1 MVSDTYGRAQLLKQQ
16 KKELKTY
23 EKDIIKGR
31 RISNEDGS
39 IQYKDTYDK
48 TESWGDKTFLG
59 KLLSAFQGFKLD
71 FDPKSYQFL
80 FLKVFG
86 ASGYILKLPSGRR
99 K

>member
-48 TESWGDKTFLG
+48 TES
-59 KLLSAFQGFKLD
+59 
-71 FDPKSYQFL
+71 
-80 FLKVFG
+80 
-86 ASGYILKLPSGRR
+86 
-99 K
+99 